1 MNKKIPKEKYIFIII
16 VVVIFLI
23 FFSFWMVFYVN
34 KNEANFLLKNKNNVL
49 KLSKEE
55 KIRIIYKKDQADF
68 VADYFKAKKNGN
80 LDSEEIQKLEDKI
93 FSMIVPKENKDFH
106 FKLFLTLEEMK
117 NALSQG
123 NDIVFKKAQEEFENL
138 IS

>member
-16 VVVIFLI
+16 VVIFLI

-68 VADYFKAKKNGN
+68 VANYFKAKKNGN